1 MAFRRAANIQNAHD
15 PTRDSRIPSSG
26 GHAELPDRGHLR
38 HRQDIGLQGTT
49 PPRASTPSMATPT
62 WPIKGDPETGR
73 PTHDVPSHSH
83 HIWHLDRVRA
93 LVADQDERFTF
104 FCGGS
109 RNFSK
114 FQDLFDRVFILEIDL
129 DTLNRRLDQR
139 PEDEFGAQQSERD
152 LILRLHRTKEDTP
165 KNGSLIDA
173 TEPLARV
180 VEEIVRQAK
189 WIDSNKAD
197 PA

>member
-1 MAFRRAANIQNAHD
+1 
-15 PTRDSRIPSSG
+15 
-26 GHAELPDRGHLR
+26 
-38 HRQDIGLQGTT
+38 
-49 PPRASTPSMATPT
+49 MATPT